1 MGFDLT
7 GLGAVFNM
15 GSKIIDKIWPD
26 KAEAERAKIE
36 LFKMTQAGE
45 FKELEAEIERARMQV
60 DVNIAE
66 AQSGSLFKGGW
77 RPFAG
82 WVCGFGMMYSVLLQP
97 LATGFIRAFVPDSAA
112 FVMPDVDTSVLMT
125 LLLGMLGLG
134 GMRTFERNAG
144 KIK

>member
-1 MGFDLT
+1 MDFT
-7 GLGAVFNM
+7 GLGAIFNM

-45 FKELEAEIERARMQV
+45 FKELEAEIQRARMQV
-60 DVNIAE
+60 DVNIEE
-66 AQSGSLFKGGW
+66 ARSGSLFRGGW

-82 WVCGFGMMYSVLLQP
+82 WICGLGVWYSVLIQP
-97 LATGFIRAFVPDSAA
+97 IATGFIRAFAPGMAA
-112 FVMPDVDTSVLMT
+112 FTMPDVDTSVLMT

-134 GMRTFERNAG
+134 GMRTFERAAG